1 MKNIFIEST
10 KEVNENGEEVFVMK
24 VRKFNK
30 KQIAWMVLGAGVVA
44 CLGAAAVRIGSNLKN
59 ESEENEDLEN
69 ETIEPVSETEVIE
82 EDNEL

>member
-82 EDNEL
+82 EDSEL

>member
-10 KEVNENGEEVFVMK
+10 KEVNENGEEVFVIK

-44 CLGAAAVRIGSNLKN
+44 CLGAAAVRIGSSLNN
-59 ESEENEDLEN
+59 ESEENGDLEN

-82 EDNEL
+82 EDSEL

>member
-44 CLGAAAVRIGSNLKN
+44 CLGAAAVRIGSGLNN

-69 ETIEPVSETEVIE
+69 ETIEPVSETDVIE
-82 EDNEL
+82 EDSEL

>member
-44 CLGAAAVRIGSNLKN
+44 CLGAAAVRIGSSLGDKN
-59 ESEENEDLEN
+59 EENEESQYD
-69 ETIEPVSETEVIE
+69 TIEAVSETEEVVENE
-82 EDNEL
+82 EL

>member
-1 MKNIFIEST
+1 MKNKIIEST

-44 CLGAAAVRIGSNLKN
+44 CLGAAAVRIGSSLNN

-69 ETIEPVSETEVIE
+69 ETIEPVSETDVIE
-82 EDNEL
+82 EDSEL

>member
-59 ESEENEDLEN
+59 ESEENGDLEN

-82 EDNEL
+82 EDSEL

>member
-44 CLGAAAVRIGSNLKN
+44 CLGAAAVRIGSSLNN

-82 EDNEL
+82 EDSEL